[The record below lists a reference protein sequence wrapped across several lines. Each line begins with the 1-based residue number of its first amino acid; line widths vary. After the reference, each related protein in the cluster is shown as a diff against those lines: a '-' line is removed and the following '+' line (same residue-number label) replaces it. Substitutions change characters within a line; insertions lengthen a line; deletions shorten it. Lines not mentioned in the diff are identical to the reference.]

1 MILLDNEIIEMIVQE
16 ETDRINNS
24 QWADLTLEEIELI
37 EDKEKSENTCE
48 KCENENEKTST
59 ISSNPFYVTSSS
71 FKKFDNIILGK
82 K

>member
-1 MILLDNEIIEMIVQE
+1 MITPTISTSLADVVKVQIEKME
-16 ETDRINNS
+16 ERK
-24 QWADLTLEEIELI
+24 QAKEEQLKKLI

-71 FKKFDNIILGK
+71 FKKFDNIILGEK
-82 K
+82 